1 MKAKRR
7 VEGLVRKHN
16 NKNHRNEQEEQKKII
31 IIKKK
36 KQRRGRTM
44 EIKDFISPPL
54 RNLTKEVANLTK
66 EMEENLR
73 FSISLYL

>member
-1 MKAKRR
+1 
-7 VEGLVRKHN
+7 
-16 NKNHRNEQEEQKKII
+16 
-31 IIKKK
+31 
-36 KQRRGRTM
+36 M